1 VINFKFRRCGCC
13 PWCIEGHAK
22 VAMKEGASKEEIAE
36 VIQMNSEY
44 HHVVSVYENRG
55 GQNAIPHEPSPQQ
68 F

>member
-1 VINFKFRRCGCC
+1 
-13 PWCIEGHAK
+13 

-55 GQNAIPHEPSPQQ
+55 GQNAIPHDPSPQQ